1 MSKKLRIIFSGIENS
16 GKTSLARTLAPILG
30 YELIEEQCRSNSDVV
45 KGKET
50 SKTLLALHTIQ
61 ENLYNVARASTAR
74 GVICDTSGV
83 ELEVWAKI
91 KFGEDISCDFNLD
104 STLYFFCHTLKEWE
118 EDLLRGMPNYNDR
131 LKHQDYF
138 ESCLRQKNIPYIEL
152 QDSSLEDRVAVVVEE
167 INALL
172 NG

>member
-16 GKTSLARTLAPILG
+16 GKTTLATTLAKILG
-30 YELIEEQCRSNSDVV
+30 YELIEEQCRFHFDVV

-50 SKTLLALHTIQ
+50 SKTLLVLHSIQ
-61 ENLYNVARASTAR
+61 ENLFDAAWTSSAR

-91 KFGEDISCDFNLD
+91 KFGEEISCDFDLD
-104 STLYFFCHTLKEWE
+104 YSLYFFCHTIKDWE
-118 EDLLRGMPNYNDR
+118 EDPLRGMQNYNNR
-131 LKHQDYF
+131 LKHQEYF
-138 ESCLRQKNIPYIEL
+138 ESCLRKKNIPYIEL
-152 QDSSLEDRVAVVVEE
+152 QDSSLEERLTVVVEE
-167 INALL
+167 INAFL